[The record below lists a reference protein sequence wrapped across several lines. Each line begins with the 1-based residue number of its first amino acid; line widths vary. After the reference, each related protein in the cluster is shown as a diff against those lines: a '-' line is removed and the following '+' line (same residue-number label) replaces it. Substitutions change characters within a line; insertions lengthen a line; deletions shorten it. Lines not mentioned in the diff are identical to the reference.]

1 MPNYFAYFPKI
12 YYDAVGQ
19 GNYKVV
25 TNLLRRVQ
33 IKQGLK
39 DSGAFFDEIDVMQG
53 MTPEIMAEQIYGDQ
67 KYYWV
72 VLLFNNIKDR
82 FYDWP
87 LTQEQFETYVND
99 KYTNINAVHH
109 YEKVQDSGAQT
120 SYDDSHIIQVNSTV
134 SGATPVTN
142 YEYELRL
149 QNKKSRIRL
158 LRPEFLDLF
167 VEEFI
172 KLMER

>member
-1 MPNYFAYFPKI
+1 MPNYFSYFPKI
-12 YYDAVGQ
+12 YYDAVGE

-72 VLLFNNIKDR
+72 ILLFNNIKDR

-87 LTQEQFETYVND
+87 LDNVQFENYIND
-99 KYTNINAVHH
+99 KYTNPNAVHH
-109 YEKVQDSGAQT
+109 YEITQESGPT
-120 SYDDSHIIQVNSTV
+120 SSSDDSHKIQVNSTTP
-134 SGATPVTN
+134 GATAVTN
-142 YEYELRL
+142 YEYEERL
-149 QNKKSRIRL
+149 QLKKRLIRV
-158 LRPEFLDLF
+158 LRPQFLSLFMVEFTSL
-167 VEEFI
+167 I
-172 KLMER
+172 S